1 MRITVLLSVATLPAL
16 ALIKTA
22 HAGAAPAIR
31 LTAPTSALDVGTPD
45 AVHVGAPAAAA
56 PGAAASP
63 LPTVT
68 TPLNDSN
75 GLGAGVAAPA
85 APCALSDSGACADD
99 LAGGGAAAE
108 GNTARLKATPI
119 SAALGAEITAADG
132 SPLDLAATW
141 DDELYEEINH
151 SLLEYKVLIFKNQT
165 ALAPETQLAMAQ
177 KWGPVPGHPLGSRQ
191 DDAISADVPVVVLE
205 NTKGRPQEARN
216 DMWHSDVSC
225 VDMPAAVNLLYA
237 ADYGLLPGFG
247 DTLFANMERAWESL
261 TPELQE
267 NLKEKIAF
275 FSTHRFENDS
285 PLEPLKVSTGT
296 YHPAV
301 RSHPETCRDSLYISP
316 TFFDHFK
323 DMPANESA
331 ALHTLLSAVATKP
344 ENTYRHR
351 WTTGDFIIFDNRNTM
366 HYAVFDYEPGQT
378 RTMHSARAVEQQ
390 RPFSKHHPPAEDN
403 AAAQSCVAKLQ
414 RDA

>member
-99 LAGGGAAAE
+99 FAGGGAAAE

-216 DMWHSDVSC
+216 DMSVPPS
-225 VDMPAAVNLLYA
+225 V
-237 ADYGLLPGFG
+237 AD
-247 DTLFANMERAWESL
+247 LFAL
-261 TPELQE
+261 
-267 NLKEKIAF
+267 
-275 FSTHRFENDS
+275 RF
-285 PLEPLKVSTGT
+285 G
-296 YHPAV
+296 
-301 RSHPETCRDSLYISP
+301 
-316 TFFDHFK
+316 
-323 DMPANESA
+323 
-331 ALHTLLSAVATKP
+331 
-344 ENTYRHR
+344 
-351 WTTGDFIIFDNRNTM
+351 
-366 HYAVFDYEPGQT
+366 
-378 RTMHSARAVEQQ
+378 
-390 RPFSKHHPPAEDN
+390 
-403 AAAQSCVAKLQ
+403 
-414 RDA
+414 